1 MTDSYAHKGLRK
13 ALVQELVKQGIQQP
27 EVLAALLRVPRHLF
41 IESAFW
47 SHAYQNKPFPIGEGQ
62 TISQPYTVARQTEL
76 LKLQPGQK
84 VLEIGT
90 GSGYQCAVLCE
101 LQAQVHSIEVIKPL
115 HQQAR
120 QLLRSLSYS
129 PKLYCADGSIGLP
142 AQAPF
147 DAILVTAGAPTVP
160 EKLIEQLRIGGR
172 LVIPVGNYKHQQMLR
187 LTRTSARQIQK
198 EDFGSF
204 SFVPLTGEGGW

>member
-13 ALVQELVKQGIQQP
+13 ALVQELAKQGIQQP

-76 LKLQPGQK
+76 LNLLPGQK

-101 LQAQVHSIEVIKPL
+101 LQAQVHSIEV
-115 HQQAR
+115 
-120 QLLRSLSYS
+120 LSYS
-129 PKLYCADGSIGLP
+129 PKLYCTDGSLGLP